1 MTTPLHPGAAI
12 WLFDEE
18 CVFCSGAVA
27 FTLRHEKRPSIR
39 FVAIRSPQGRALA
52 RANGIDPDNADTF
65 LFVADG
71 VALGRSDGA
80 IALAR
85 HLRAPASWIRFAAVL
100 PRFVRDAAYGWLA
113 RNRYRIFGRQRCL
126 VPDVAQ
132 RARFVL
138 PSDAGHAR
146 QAGS

>member
-1 MTTPLHPGAAI
+1 MTTPLPLDAAI

-27 FTLRHEKRPSIR
+27 FTLRNEKQPSIR

-52 RANGIDPDNADTF
+52 LENGIDPDNADTF
-65 LFVADG
+65 LFVENG

-80 IALAR
+80 IALAG

-100 PRFVRDAAYGWLA
+100 PRVVRDAAYGWLA
-113 RNRYRIFGRQRCL
+113 RNRYRIFGRQQCL
-126 VPDVAQ
+126 MPDPAQ
-132 RARFVL
+132 RARFIL
-138 PSDAGHAR
+138 PAEGAHGGPVGA
-146 QAGS
+146 